1 MACGLRSKFSWR
13 KSCNGA
19 GRIYARRCPVL
30 VRPGRGSPTISR
42 RKPRISRRVFPGC
55 DCDGLSDLPAC
66 APQCFHGSGQGSPAG
81 GRFSLLG
88 GESVLAKTSA
98 GWAVQRHRHRTFR
111 AGCVL
116 RNCQMAGGSE
126 PQCFHRIRCG
136 RGVPMHLWLPIRQV
150 QLMSGSL
157 AAARDEFHGV

>member
-1 MACGLRSKFSWR
+1 MACGLRSKFSCQKRWIAVR
-13 KSCNGA
+13 RG
-19 GRIYARRCPVL
+19 YARRCRAVI
-30 VRPGRGSPTISR
+30 RPGRGSSMVSS

-66 APQCFHGSGQGSPAG
+66 APQCLHGSGQGSPAG

-88 GESVLAKTSA
+88 GESAVAKTSA

-126 PQCFHRIRCG
+126 RQCFHRIRCG
-136 RGVPMHLWLPIRQV
+136 RGVPMRLWLPIRQL

-157 AAARDEFHGV
+157 AAARNEFHGV